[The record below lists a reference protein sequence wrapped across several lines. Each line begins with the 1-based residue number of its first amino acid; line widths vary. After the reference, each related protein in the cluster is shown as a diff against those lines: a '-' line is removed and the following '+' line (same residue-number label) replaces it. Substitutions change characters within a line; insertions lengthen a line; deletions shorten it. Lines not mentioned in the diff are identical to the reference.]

1 MNPHIIASA
10 IVKRLPELQR
20 DSTIN
25 AENTIANMIKDE
37 YLDVQ
42 GPLFEREQLRE
53 ELAAEKTL
61 TMMWQ
66 AAAIVGWITTLVIL
80 GMM

>member
-10 IVKRLPELQR
+10 IVKRLPELNR

-25 AENTIANMIKDE
+25 AETTIANMIKDE

-42 GPLFEREQLRE
+42 GPLFEREKLRE
-53 ELAAEKTL
+53 ELAAEKAN

-66 AAAIVGWITTLVIL
+66 AAAIIGWITTLVIL

>member
-10 IVKRLPELQR
+10 IVKRLPELNR

-25 AENTIANMIKDE
+25 AETTIANMIKDE
-37 YLDVQ
+37 YLNVQ
-42 GPLFEREQLRE
+42 GPLFEREKLRE

-66 AAAIVGWITTLVIL
+66 AAAIIGWVTTLMIL